1 MDRNLASC
9 PKETDRCPHKTD
21 SGTHCNAGYH
31 RDAVGK
37 ADCKAKTGRLSRE
50 EQWEARLECVKV
62 YQKVHGTLDIPAKYK
77 TEDGFW
83 LGRWWYL
90 QKKMLR
96 EEPGKLRL
104 EQTEKLEEVLEGE
117 RKKALPESA

>member
-1 MDRNLASC
+1 ML
-9 PKETDRCPHKTD
+9 
-21 SGTHCNAGYH
+21 
-31 RDAVGK
+31 DAIGMLWEKPTAKV
-37 ADCKAKTGRLSRE
+37 KTGRLSRE

-96 EEPGKLRL
+96 EEPGKLKP
-104 EQTEKLEEVLEGE
+104 EQVEKLEEVLEGE

>member
-1 MDRNLASC
+1 MDRKKLTPERIAMLDTIGMQWVK
-9 PKETDRCPHKTD
+9 PT
-21 SGTHCNAGYH
+21 A
-31 RDAVGK
+31 
-37 ADCKAKTGRLSRE
+37 KAKTGRLSRE

-96 EEPGKLRL
+96 EEPGKLKP
-104 EQTEKLEEVLEGE
+104 EQVEKLKEVLIGGAG
-117 RKKALPESA
+117 KVVLPESA